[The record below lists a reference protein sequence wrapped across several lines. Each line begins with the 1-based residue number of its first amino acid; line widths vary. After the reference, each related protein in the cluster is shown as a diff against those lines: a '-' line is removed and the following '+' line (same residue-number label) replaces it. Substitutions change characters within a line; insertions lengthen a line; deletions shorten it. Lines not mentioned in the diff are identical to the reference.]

1 MAITID
7 SAFIEQYK
15 ANVIHLAQQQESKLR
30 ATVMQESSSAEF
42 FNWERL
48 APTDAIAKTERRA
61 DNDTGNSAAGYYI
74 DDAWDRRV
82 STPSTFVHLMT
93 VEHEDKVQMLAS
105 PESEYA
111 KNQAMAMNRSWDDQ
125 IIAAATG
132 DVMIGDHTTVAFP
145 AGQTIGDGTLPISFD
160 YITAVQELFLQNEI
174 DLSVPKVAIVGP
186 TQVRKLMQL
195 TEQTSSDYV
204 MREALQKLSST
215 GIVANWMG
223 FTWIVSTRLL
233 APGVGELSCLFYTQ
247 EALGLCINQD
257 VFTRIGE
264 NPQKLYMIQ
273 VFAQY
278 TAGAARVDDSKIV
291 ELHVADS
298 L

>member
-7 SAFIEQYK
+7 NAFIEQYK

-30 ATVMQESSSAEF
+30 GTVMQESSGAEF
-42 FNWERL
+42 YNWERL
-48 APTDAIAKTERRA
+48 APTDAMEKTGRRQA
-61 DNDTGNSAAGYYI
+61 SSDYYI
-74 DDAWDRRV
+74 DDTWDRRV

-111 KNQAMAMNRSWDDQ
+111 KNQAMAMNRSWDDM

-145 AGQTIGDGTLPISFD
+145 AGQVIGDGSAAISFD
-160 YITAVQELFLQNEI
+160 LVTQVQELFLQNEI
-174 DLSVPKVAIVGP
+174 DLSVPKIMVIGP
-186 TQVRKLMQL
+186 TQVRTLMNL

-204 MREALQKLSST
+204 HTEALQRLSAT
-215 GIVANWMG
+215 GICPNWMG
-223 FTWIVSTRLL
+223 FTWLVSTRLL
-233 APGVGELSCLFYTQ
+233 APDTGELSCLAYTHD
-247 EALGLCINQD
+247 ALGLCVNQD

-264 NPQKLYMIQ
+264 DPSALYMIQ

-278 TAGAARVDDSKIV
+278 TAGAARVEDEKIV
-291 ELHVADS
+291 HVHVLDS
-298 L
+298 A

>member
-15 ANVIHLAQQQESKLR
+15 SNVIHLAQQKESKLR
-30 ATVMQESSSAEF
+30 GTVMQESTGAEF
-42 FNWERL
+42 YNWERL
-48 APTDAIAKTERRA
+48 DKTDAQAKTGRRQ
-61 DNDTGNSAAGYYI
+61 DTSAYYI

-93 VEHEDKVQMLAS
+93 VEQEDKVQLLVS

-111 KNQAMAMNRSWDDQ
+111 KNQAMAMNRSWDDL

-132 DVMIGDHTTVAFP
+132 PVLIGDHTTVNFP
-145 AGQTIGDGTLPISFD
+145 GGQKLGTGIIPIDFD
-160 YITAVQELFLQNEI
+160 SITAVQELFLQNEI
-174 DLSVPKVAIVGP
+174 DLSVPKVAIIGP
-186 TQVRKLMQL
+186 TQCRKLMQL

-204 MREALQKLSST
+204 QREALQKLSST

-233 APGVGELSCLFYTQ
+233 APSGGELSCLFYTA

-264 NPQKLYMIQ
+264 NPDKLYMIQ

-278 TAGAARVDDSKIV
+278 TAGAARVDDSQIV
-291 ELHVADS
+291 HLHVLDS

>member
-7 SAFIEQYK
+7 SAFVEQYK
-15 ANVIHLAQQQESKLR
+15 SNVIQLAQQQESKLR
-30 ATVMQESSSAEF
+30 STVMQESSGSEF
-42 FNWERL
+42 YNWDRL
-48 APTDAIAKTERRA
+48 APTDAIEKSERRA
-61 DNDTGNSAAGYYI
+61 DNDTGNSTAGYYI

-132 DVMIGDHTTVAFP
+132 DVMIGDHTTAAFP
-145 AGQTIGDGTLPISFD
+145 VGQVVGDGTAPISFD
-160 YITAVQELFLQNEI
+160 LVTEVQELFLSNEI
-174 DLSVPKVAIVGP
+174 DLSVPKYAVVGP

-195 TEQTSSDYV
+195 TEQTSADYV
-204 MREALQKLSST
+204 HREALQKLSAT
-215 GIVANWMG
+215 GIVPNWMG

-233 APGVGELSCLFYTQ
+233 APDTGEISCLFYTQ
-247 EALGLCINQD
+247 DALGLCINQD

-278 TAGAARVDDSKIV
+278 TAGAARVEDEKIV
-291 ELHVADS
+291 HAHLANT

>member
-30 ATVMQESSSAEF
+30 STVMQESSSSEF
-42 FNWERL
+42 YNWDRL
-48 APTDAIAKTERRA
+48 AATDAAAKTGRRQE
-61 DNDTGNSAAGYYI
+61 TSAYYV

-93 VEHEDKVQMLAS
+93 IEHEDKVQMLIDPDSA
-105 PESEYA
+105 YA
-111 KNQAMAMNRSWDDQ
+111 TNQAMSMNRSWDDQ

-145 AGQTIGDGTLPISFD
+145 AGQTIGDGSLPISFD

-174 DLSVPKVAIVGP
+174 DLSVPKCAIIGP
-186 TQVRKLMQL
+186 TQIRKLMQL
-195 TEQTSSDYV
+195 TEQTSADYV
-204 MREALQKLSST
+204 TREALQKLSAT

-223 FTWIVSTRLL
+223 FTWICSTRLL
-233 APGVGELSCLFYTQ
+233 APSVGELSCLFYTKD
-247 EALGLCINQD
+247 ALGLCINQD

-264 NPQKLYMIQ
+264 NPDKLYMIQ

-278 TAGAARVDDSKIV
+278 TAGAARVEDEKIV
-291 ELHVADS
+291 ELHVADT

>member
-15 ANVIHLAQQQESKLR
+15 ANVIQLAQQQESKLR
-30 ATVMQESSSAEF
+30 STIMQESSGAEF
-42 FNWERL
+42 YNWDRL
-48 APTDAIAKTERRA
+48 APTDAEAKTGRRQETS
-61 DNDTGNSAAGYYI
+61 DYYI

-93 VEHEDKVQMLAS
+93 IEHEDKVQMLIDPDSA
-105 PESEYA
+105 YA
-111 KNQAMAMNRSWDDQ
+111 VNQAMAMNRSWDDQ

-132 DVMIGDHTTVAFP
+132 DVMVGDHTTITFAS
-145 AGQTIGDGTLPISFD
+145 ANQTIGTGIIPIDFD
-160 YITAVQELFLQNEI
+160 SITAVQEKFLENEI
-174 DLSVPKVAIVGP
+174 DLSVPKVAVIGP

-195 TEQTSSDYV
+195 TEQTSADYV
-204 MREALQKLSST
+204 TREALQKLSST

-223 FTWIVSTRLL
+223 FTWICSTRLL

-247 EALGLCINQD
+247 EAIGLCINQD

-264 NPQKLYMIQ
+264 NPDKLYMIQ

-278 TAGAARVDDSKIV
+278 TAGAARVEDEKIV
-291 ELHVADS
+291 ELHVLDS

>member
-7 SAFIEQYK
+7 SAFVEQYK
-15 ANVIHLAQQQESKLR
+15 NNVIHLAQQQESKLR

-48 APTDAIAKTERRA
+48 DASSAQAKVGRRA
-61 DNDTGNSAAGYYI
+61 ATSDYYI

-82 STPSTFVHLMT
+82 STPSTFVHVMT
-93 VEHEDKVQMLAS
+93 VEQEDKVQMLVS

-132 DVMIGDHTTVAFP
+132 DAMDGDHAAVVFP
-145 AGQTIGDGTLPISFD
+145 AGQTIGDGTTPISFD
-160 YITAVQELFLQNEI
+160 SVTAVQELFLQNEI
-174 DLSVPKVAIVGP
+174 DLAVPKVAVVGP

-195 TEQTSSDYV
+195 TEQTSADYV
-204 MREALQKLSST
+204 AREALQKLTAT

-233 APGVGELSCLFYTQ
+233 APEVGELSCLFYTS
-247 EALGLCINQD
+247 EALGLCVNQD

-264 NPQKLYMIQ
+264 DPSHLYMIQ

-278 TAGAARVDDSKIV
+278 TAGATRVDDSKIV
-291 ELHVADS
+291 HGHFADS